1 MRVICVDDEQPALD
15 TFRSKIKG
23 LPDIESLNLFS
34 DVEEA
39 LQYAGEN
46 KIDTA
51 FWTLKCR
58 I

>member
-1 MRVICVDDEQPALD
+1 MDDEQPALD